1 MTARRVPTVLLAI
14 VLIVGCQARAVD
26 NEQVPA
32 ETRITVRFSHV
43 VAENTPKGIAA
54 RRFAD
59 LVNERSAGRIEVQVF
74 PNSSLYADGEEF
86 QALLD
91 DKIQLIAPSTSL
103 VADLVPEWQILDLP
117 FLFAD
122 TGQVSP
128 SMAGP
133 LGRRLTALLEPT
145 GMVGLEF
152 WEGGFRQMTNSRREL
167 RLPADFRGLRMRY
180 QASPVRRQ
188 QFELLGAQPVRGTF
202 ADLYRLLEQGEADG
216 QENSL
221 SNIESKRLFEVQRY
235 LTVSSHS
242 YLGYVVLADQDWWN
256 GLAERDRAV
265 LAGALAETT
274 DWLRANAPRIEADAL
289 DAIRESGDVLT
300 HELAPDERATWRTT
314 IDPIYLDLDGWLPG
328 DLAEIVRAISTAQ
341 P

>member
-1 MTARRVPTVLLAI
+1 MSRRAAAALLAI
-14 VLIVGCQARAVD
+14 ALVGGCQARAVD
-26 NEQVPA
+26 NEQVPP

-59 LVNERSAGRIEVQVF
+59 LVRERSAGRIEVQVF

-122 TGQVSP
+122 PAQVSA
-128 SMAGP
+128 SMEGP
-133 LGRRLTALLEPT
+133 LGRRLTALIEPT

-221 SNIESKRLFEVQRY
+221 SNIESKRIFEVQRY

-242 YLGYVVLADQDWWN
+242 YLGYMVLADQDWWSR
-256 GLAERDRAV
+256 LAPADRDV
-265 LAGALAETT
+265 LAGALAETA
-274 DWLRANAPRIEADAL
+274 DWLGANAPRIEADAL
-289 DAIRESGDVLT
+289 DAIGASGNVLT
-300 HELAPDERATWRTT
+300 HTLSPDERAAWRAA
-314 IDPIYLDLDGWLPG
+314 IDPIYRDLDGWLPR
-328 DLAEIVRAISTAQ
+328 DLAEIVRTMSAPQ

>member
-1 MTARRVPTVLLAI
+1 MTALRVPTVLLAM
-14 VLIVGCQARAVD
+14 VMIVGCQARAVD
-26 NEQVPA
+26 NEQVPP
-32 ETRITVRFSHV
+32 ETRITIRFSHV

-59 LVNERSAGRIEVQVF
+59 LVSERSAGHIEVQVF

-122 TGQVSP
+122 AGQVSP

-133 LGRRLTALLEPT
+133 LGRRLLALLEPT
-145 GMVGLEF
+145 GMVGLGF
-152 WEGGFRQMTNSRREL
+152 WEGGFRQMTNSRRAL
-167 RLPADFRGLRMRY
+167 RLPDDFRGLRMRY

-188 QFELLGAQPVRGTF
+188 QFELLGARPVRGTF

-242 YLGYVVLADQDWWN
+242 YLGYVVLADHDWWN
-256 GLAERDRAV
+256 GLAKADRDV
-265 LAGALAETT
+265 LAGALAETAN
-274 DWLRANAPRIEADAL
+274 WLRANAPQIETDAL
-289 DAIRESGDVLT
+289 DAIRASGNVLT
-300 HELAPDERATWRTT
+300 HTLTPEERAIWRAT
-314 IDPIYLDLDGWLPG
+314 IDPIYRDLDGWLPR
-328 DLAEIVRAISTAQ
+328 DLAEIVRAISTSQ
-341 P
+341 L